1 MPDFFPLLP
10 TTLDGWAVYVA
21 GKIGYDPRN
30 VDDPGAWLVLH
41 RDEARRCMSAEDY
54 DGLLHALFAHR
65 VPYGRIDHPRTPWL
79 PAYIQGVADAIYER
93 RSMPPL
99 FSAYDERIVPDEP
112 FPFSMSPQIDRVQT
126 PFRVRHPKV
135 AQFDSAQFDHDRAP
149 LMLELEAKMMDTV
162 REAQAGL
169 AARLAEHP
177 LPPGWD
183 WQFDI
188 ASWDIN
194 EPARLVMTA
203 TPCIITREAFD
214 QAVRIWGV
222 QEAYGHAARGFIGI
236 EDD

>member
-1 MPDFFPLLP
+1 MPDLP
-10 TTLDGWAVYVA
+10 TTLAGWSVYVA
-21 GKIGYDPRN
+21 GKIGVEASGDPR
-30 VDDPGAWLVLH
+30 AWLLLH
-41 RDEARRCMSAEDY
+41 RDQAEKCLTGIHY
-54 DGLLHALFAHR
+54 AGLLGALA
-65 VPYGRIDHPRTPWL
+65 D
-79 PAYIQGVADAIYER
+79 DAISKLDR
-93 RSMPPL
+93 RVLGEDPYAGLGLPCGL
-99 FSAYDERIVPDEP
+99 YP
-112 FPFSMSPQIDRVQT
+112 IDRVQT

-135 AQFDSAQFDHDRAP
+135 ASFDHGQFDHDRAP

-214 QAVRIWGV
+214 QAVRIWGP
-222 QEAYGHAARGFIGI
+222 QEAYGHAARGLIRI